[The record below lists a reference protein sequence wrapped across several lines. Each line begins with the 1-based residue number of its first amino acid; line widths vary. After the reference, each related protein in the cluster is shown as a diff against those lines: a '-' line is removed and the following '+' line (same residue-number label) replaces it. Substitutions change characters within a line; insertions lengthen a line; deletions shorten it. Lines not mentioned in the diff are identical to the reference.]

1 MNETLKHR
9 SFKPVS
15 KCINFYPTLPQTHH
29 CSWKLLLCGKVKIL
43 CSEAELKQLPV
54 TPAWTA
60 TWDNDTVNASRRKN
74 SDCTPY
80 LIPGTEREELW
91 KFPLFENKNND
102 ISPPRVIHLEQ
113 HRNRGD
119 HWSCSKLLLQHCRA
133 VENQVSPTKAAEVV
147 QACSSPPMQ
156 QMLLIG
162 FLLLLS
168 IINSQYNWTVQVWQ
182 WETSSSVITT
192 VIVERFGS
200 HTIILTPYYVSWCT
214 RHNHLCSIA
223 IFISLLLETSSFQG
237 KLWIVITEL
246 HSMYEVVLQKNLP
259 TMIRFLCYSIAQ
271 IKS

>member
-1 MNETLKHR
+1 MLGEGRIQIVHLTLSLARNVK
-9 SFKPVS
+9 
-15 KCINFYPTLPQTHH
+15 NFGNSLCLKTKIMTLVLP
-29 CSWKLLLCGKVKIL
+29 
-43 CSEAELKQLPV
+43 ELS
-54 TPAWTA
+54 
-60 TWDNDTVNASRRKN
+60 TWSSTITEEITEVVPSYFY
-74 SDCTPY
+74 S
-80 LIPGTEREELW
+80 ITERW
-91 KFPLFENKNND
+91 K
-102 ISPPRVIHLEQ
+102 
-113 HRNRGD
+113 
-119 HWSCSKLLLQHCRA
+119 
-133 VENQVSPTKAAEVV
+133 NQVSPTKAAEVV
-147 QACSSPPMQ
+147 QACSSPPME

-182 WETSSSVITT
+182 WKTSSSSVITT

-259 TMIRFLCYSIAQ
+259 TMIRFLSYSIAQ